1 VTTEEGHVEIPSGRL
16 FFERRGEGSPIVFLH
31 AGIVDRRMWGRAFDR
46 LAAHYL
52 VVRYDRRG
60 FGHSSAPMSEYSDAA
75 DLGHLLDGLGLPTA
89 YLVGLSEGGRV
100 ALDFATL
107 HPERVDG
114 LVAVASGISGYVP
127 EGEREE
133 QMWIDLAARDQ
144 EISRLAEANEVDRA
158 LELLLDLWAPAVDRA
173 TRKWLLGIARENRGP
188 ALRRSDPLQMALDP
202 PAFQRLGA
210 LTSPVLAITG
220 TEDFPGFARI
230 AERLTGALAT
240 ATHAEVQGADH
251 LVNLSRPDQF
261 EELLNGF
268 LARLDFMLQQ
278 RGSTH

>member
-1 VTTEEGHVEIPSGRL
+1 MASSEGHAEIPSGRL

-31 AGIVDRRMWGRAFDR
+31 AGIADRRMWGRAFEH
-46 LAAHYL
+46 LAAHYT

-60 FGHSSAPMSEYSDAA
+60 FGHSPAPTNEYNDAA
-75 DLGHLLDGLGLPTA
+75 DLGHLMDQLELPTA

-127 EGEREE
+127 DGEREE
-133 QMWIDLAARDQ
+133 QMWMDLADRDQ
-144 EISRLAEANEVDRA
+144 EISKLAEADEIDRA
-158 LELLLDLWAPAVDRA
+158 LEQLLDLWAPAVDRA
-173 TRKWLLGIARENRGP
+173 TRKWLIGIARENLGP
-188 ALRRSDPLQMALDP
+188 ALRRSDPLQMALEP
-202 PAFQRLGA
+202 PAFRRLAA
-210 LTSPVLAITG
+210 LSSPLLAITG

-230 AERLTGALAT
+230 AERLAAGAAN
-240 ATHAEVQGADH
+240 ATHVQVQGADH
-251 LVNLSRPDQF
+251 FVNLSQPDKF
-261 EELLNGF
+261 EELLTGF
-268 LARLDFMLQQ
+268 LARLDFILQQ